1 MFCRKTTCFSNPR
14 LASGITG
21 PRHTWAT
28 EAGREVFERQVC
40 REVFG
45 FEMIR
50 AQSKRSW
57 YLKSI
62 VGPGT

>member
-57 YLKSI
+57 
-62 VGPGT
+62 